1 MAQQLS
7 EIVSVPA
14 PHVDSLC
21 PDAHDPHI
29 VELERDAHKHHC
41 ENLHNDISQQLK
53 AKEQTYV
60 PRDWV
65 QSKLAQIKDTSSL
78 SSHTRVIP
86 GSIKVSAQNV
96 VSVDIITSLVDKTAT
111 MEFHFFEDGIV
122 KFNCINPANPSKFS
136 FELVEKP
143 ANLTPYLVASKL
155 TIGSNHLEVT
165 MNEVQ
170 TKLIADFDPFTVRI
184 VSTRNNTEQV
194 LFEMNANKS
203 LFFDDNLAADLTF
216 HTEYLYGLPERAT
229 NVLLE
234 DTKQEL
240 PYRFY
245 NQDIPGYPIGSKN
258 SIYGAVPIIVS
269 RSRNSSTLV
278 SMYWQNT
285 SDTYIDIHKTDS
297 STKTY
302 WLSERGN
309 LECYV
314 FVSHSPLQHYRS
326 MSHVFGHCAM
336 PQYFA
341 LGYHQCRWS
350 YEDQQD
356 VLHVNEKFNEHEIPC
371 DTITLDID
379 HTDECRY
386 FTWNYELYPD
396 VLAMQDILVKDGRQL
411 VTIADPHI
419 KVDDEYHVYRDAAL
433 NQLYM
438 KNKDNEP
445 FVGKCWPGESIYLD
459 FLNEETRNHWASQY
473 SYEKYKLSTP
483 NIWAWNDMNEPSVFE
498 YKGNHMPLDNLQTFK
513 SLAEPEKT
521 FQVEH
526 REVANI
532 YGYTQH
538 KATYDG
544 MLKRNKDQNIRPH
557 VLTRSFYAGSQKWT
571 TVWTGDTGTTWE
583 YLRITVPQLLSLSLC
598 GISFCGGDVGGFIG
612 DPEPELA
619 VRWYQLGT
627 FMPYF
632 RGHSEI
638 KAKRREPW
646 LYEKRYADLVK
657 ESIVERYRLLPYWY
671 SCFEEHCR
679 TAVPILRPVWFDQTQ
694 VSEIT
699 NMNDQE
705 RFMLGEGILVVPILE
720 ANKSSINVKDALRG
734 LQGRWYDYYTK
745 KEMFGDE
752 EINTGLERI
761 GCFVKGGNIIPTFDI
776 RSYIKSSK
784 DAKQSNINLY
794 IALDEED
801 NAKGK
806 MYFDDGE
813 TFNYK
818 KGTFSRKIIE
828 FQKDTL
834 TWKGDEEERGEG
846 YTIDNRVT
854 KAVITGLSSK
864 VENAY
869 LVEENKIRQKI
880 KLTKNSGCVVLEFVA
895 IASKDWKIVLE

>member
-1 MAQQLS
+1 
-7 EIVSVPA
+7 
-14 PHVDSLC
+14 
-21 PDAHDPHI
+21 
-29 VELERDAHKHHC
+29 
-41 ENLHNDISQQLK
+41 
-53 AKEQTYV
+53 
-60 PRDWV
+60 
-65 QSKLAQIKDTSSL
+65 
-78 SSHTRVIP
+78 
-86 GSIKVSAQNV
+86 
-96 VSVDIITSLVDKTAT
+96 
-111 MEFHFFEDGIV
+111 
-122 KFNCINPANPSKFS
+122 
-136 FELVEKP
+136 
-143 ANLTPYLVASKL
+143 
-155 TIGSNHLEVT
+155 
-165 MNEVQ
+165 
-170 TKLIADFDPFTVRI
+170 
-184 VSTRNNTEQV
+184 
-194 LFEMNANKS
+194 
-203 LFFDDNLAADLTF
+203 
-216 HTEYLYGLPERAT
+216 
-229 NVLLE
+229 
-234 DTKQEL
+234 
-240 PYRFY
+240 
-245 NQDIPGYPIGSKN
+245 
-258 SIYGAVPIIVS
+258 
-269 RSRNSSTLV
+269 
-278 SMYWQNT
+278 
-285 SDTYIDIHKTDS
+285 
-297 STKTY
+297 
-302 WLSERGN
+302 
-309 LECYV
+309 
-314 FVSHSPLQHYRS
+314 
-326 MSHVFGHCAM
+326 
-336 PQYFA
+336 
-341 LGYHQCRWS
+341 
-350 YEDQQD
+350 
-356 VLHVNEKFNEHEIPC
+356 
-371 DTITLDID
+371 
-379 HTDECRY
+379 
-386 FTWNYELYPD
+386 
-396 VLAMQDILVKDGRQL
+396 
-411 VTIADPHI
+411 
-419 KVDDEYHVYRDAAL
+419 
-433 NQLYM
+433 
-438 KNKDNEP
+438 
-445 FVGKCWPGESIYLD
+445 
-459 FLNEETRNHWASQY
+459 
-473 SYEKYKLSTP
+473 
-483 NIWAWNDMNEPSVFE
+483 
-498 YKGNHMPLDNLQTFK
+498 
-513 SLAEPEKT
+513 
-521 FQVEH
+521 
-526 REVANI
+526 
-532 YGYTQH
+532 
-538 KATYDG
+538 
-544 MLKRNKDQNIRPH
+544 
-557 VLTRSFYAGSQKWT
+557 
-571 TVWTGDTGTTWE
+571 
-583 YLRITVPQLLSLSLC
+583 
-598 GISFCGGDVGGFIG
+598 
-612 DPEPELA
+612 
-619 VRWYQLGT
+619 
-627 FMPYF
+627 MPYF